1 MYIGIGILA
10 VIALY
15 LVTFYNGLKT
25 ALVQIGASIQEI
37 GNQLKRQADLI
48 PNLIDSVK
56 GFMKQ
61 EKGIFEDLT
70 SARKQIDSAVKSNN
84 AKDIDKAQDMIGK
97 VMGSINVIMESNPEI
112 KSSTL
117 VSDLM
122 NELRDTSDK
131 IMYARRTLIDLSA
144 DYNVK
149 ISTIP
154 GMWFAPMFGFT
165 PQKGLDTPMSGSHVE
180 VSTSETVTP
189 TVKLN

>member
-1 MYIGIGILA
+1 MYIALGILA
-10 VIALY
+10 IIALY
-15 LVTFYNGLKT
+15 LVSFYNGLKT

-48 PNLIDSVK
+48 PNLIESVK

-70 SARKQIDSAVKSNN
+70 SARKQIDAAVKSNDG
-84 AKDIDKAQDMIGK
+84 KQIDKAQDLIGK

-165 PQKGLDTPMSGSHVE
+165 PQKGLDTPMTGAHLE
-180 VSTSETVTP
+180 VSSSETVTP